1 MEEKLPTFSKISNKV
16 IKNYLIKS
24 MDKWFLA
31 HLSAYCVSYS
41 TKFVFNRGMEN
52 SNFVVGMVLM
62 DLSEVF

>member
-31 HLSAYCVSYS
+31 HLSAYWVFYS

-62 DLSEVF
+62 DLSKIF